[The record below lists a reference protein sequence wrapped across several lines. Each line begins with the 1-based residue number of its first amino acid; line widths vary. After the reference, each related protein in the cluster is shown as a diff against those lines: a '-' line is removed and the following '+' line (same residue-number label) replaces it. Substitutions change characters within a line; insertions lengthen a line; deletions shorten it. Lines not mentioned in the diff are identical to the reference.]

1 MEQTVFECQL
11 KRVLI
16 LSKLCR
22 MTYFEDSSFQGVNAI
37 VQRARQ
43 PAVASRIFVV
53 SKACFLPLMQ
63 FAYLHM
69 WHYI

>member
-1 MEQTVFECQL
+1 M
-11 KRVLI
+11 KRVHI
-16 LSKLCR
+16 LSELCR
-22 MTYFEDSSFQGVNAI
+22 MTYFEDLNFQGVNVIA
-37 VQRARQ
+37 QRARQ

-53 SKACFLPLMQ
+53 SKACFLPLLQ